1 MPKISLDDL
10 RADLPLTSEVAY
22 FQTGSHGPTPDS
34 VLRVLR
40 EEMEFDSHHA
50 VGDADA
56 NRALVERESRAR
68 EKLATL
74 LSVEP
79 EGLAI
84 TPNTSRAMQRVIRS
98 VQWSEG
104 DEIVASSLEHVSTVG
119 LCQVLE
125 QQYGVTVKWIEAD
138 QGDAVFLESLKS
150 SLSERT
156 RLVCVS
162 HVASPDGRVL
172 PVAEAA
178 ELAHDRGVPVVV
190 DGAQS
195 VGQFPVDVTSLGCD
209 YFVGSGHKWLL
220 GPMGTGFLWVAPDQ
234 LGDFRPELKPD
245 YSPWKLPDEPAP
257 PVTVSFRAE
266 IGTYSL
272 PTIVGLGRAIDNLSD
287 LGVDTI
293 TSHVNRLSGIL
304 REGVSRLKGARS
316 ITPVGPEP
324 SGGITTL
331 MFDGFDHKD
340 MQRVVD
346 GLAAHER
353 VVVKNQWLTAP
364 SQPGMVGMRVSI
376 AAFNTEGEVQR
387 LVDGL
392 KSRLSG

>member
-1 MPKISLDDL
+1 MPKISLNDL
-10 RADLPLTSEVAY
+10 RADLPVTDEAAY
-22 FQTGSHGPTPDS
+22 FQTGTYGPTPDS
-34 VLRVLR
+34 VLLVLR
-40 EEMEFDSHHA
+40 EEMELDSHHGI
-50 VGDADA
+50 GDPESH
-56 NRALVERESRAR
+56 RALAQRESRAR
-68 EKLATL
+68 EKLAAL

-79 EGLAI
+79 AGLAV

-98 VQWSEG
+98 VRWAEG
-104 DEIVASSLEHVSTVG
+104 DEIVASSLEHVSTAGV
-119 LCQVLE
+119 CQALE
-125 QQYGVTVKWIEAD
+125 QQQGVTVRWIEAD
-138 QGDAVFLESLKS
+138 QGDAVFLEGLKS

-162 HVASPDGRVL
+162 QVASPDGRVL

-220 GPMGTGFLWVAPDQ
+220 GPMGTGYLWVTPDQ

-257 PVTVSFRAE
+257 PVTVSSRAE

-272 PTIVGLGRAIDNLSD
+272 PTIVGLGRAVDNLND
-287 LGVDTI
+287 LGLDAV
-293 TSHVNRLSGIL
+293 TSHVSRLTGIL
-304 REGVSRLKGARS
+304 RKEVSRLEGARS
-316 ITPVGPEP
+316 ITPEEPEP

-331 MFDGFDHKD
+331 MFNGFDHKD
-340 MQRVVD
+340 MQQLVD
-346 GLAAHER
+346 GLATRER
-353 VVVKNQWLTAP
+353 VLVKNQWLTAP
-364 SQPGMVGMRVSI
+364 SRPGMVGMRVSI
-376 AAFNTEGEVQR
+376 AAFNTEDEVGR

-392 KSRLSG
+392 RSRLGG

>member
-10 RADLPLTSEVAY
+10 RADLPMTSEVAY

-40 EEMEFDSHHA
+40 EEVEFDSHHA
-50 VGDADA
+50 VGNTDA
-56 NRALVERESRAR
+56 NHALVERESRAR
-68 EKLATL
+68 EKLAVL

-98 VQWSEG
+98 VHWSEG

-125 QQYGVTVKWIEAD
+125 QQYGVTVRWIEAD
-138 QGDAVFLESLKS
+138 KGNAVFLESLKS
-150 SLSERT
+150 LLSERT
-156 RLVCVS
+156 RLVCAS

-245 YSPWKLPDEPAP
+245 FSPWKLPDEPAP
-257 PVTVSFRAE
+257 PVTVSSRAE

-272 PTIVGLGRAIDNLSD
+272 PTIVGLGRAIDNLND
-287 LGVDTI
+287 LGLDAV

-304 REGVSRLKGARS
+304 REGMSRLKGARS

-340 MQRVVD
+340 MQRVVE
-346 GLAAHER
+346 GLATHER

-376 AAFNTEGEVQR
+376 AAFNTEDEVQR

-392 KSRLSG
+392 RSRLGG